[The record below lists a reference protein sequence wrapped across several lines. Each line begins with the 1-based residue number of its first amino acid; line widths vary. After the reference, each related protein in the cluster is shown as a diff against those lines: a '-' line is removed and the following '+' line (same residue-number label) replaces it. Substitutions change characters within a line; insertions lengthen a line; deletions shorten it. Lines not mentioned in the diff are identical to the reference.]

1 MSMRPMHDGPEVV
14 HDSEHYRID
23 HFVSLRVVVVTRK
36 ARPFVD
42 RHDVELACGPV
53 QNALDRLVRANKRL
67 LIDSRLA
74 PMRNDPQSEANF
86 APHRQKMTEGF
97 ERIAVVLR
105 TQVGQLQTQRL
116 IADHKPSSAPMRTFL
131 EMTDAL
137 AYLTG

>member
-14 HDSEHYRID
+14 HESDYYRID
-23 HFVSLRVVVVTRK
+23 HFASLRVVVVTRK
-36 ARPFVD
+36 PKPFDD
-42 RHDVELACGPV
+42 RYDVELACGPV
-53 QNALDRLVRANKRL
+53 QSTLDRLVRASKRL
-67 LIDSRLA
+67 LIDSRQA

-86 APHRQKMTEGF
+86 APHRQKMTQGF
-97 ERIAVVLR
+97 ERVAVVLR

-116 IADHKPSSAPMRTFL
+116 ISDHKPSSAPMRTFL

>member
-1 MSMRPMHDGPEVV
+1 MHDGPEVV
-14 HDSEHYRID
+14 HDSDYYRID

-36 ARPFVD
+36 AKPFED
-42 RHDVELACGPV
+42 RHDVEAACGPV
-53 QNALDRLVRANKRL
+53 QSNLDRLVRANKRL
-67 LIDSRLA
+67 LIDSRQA

-86 APHRQKMTEGF
+86 APHRRKMSEGF
-97 ERIAVVLR
+97 ERVAVVLR

-116 IADHKPSSAPMRTFL
+116 IADIKPLSTPLRTFL